1 MAQSQYEKDEYL
13 EQDEEEAAS
22 AGRRKSLF
30 ALLIMAVLVVAGVVL
45 VGKLRVVSKV
55 QDCMMTHA
63 SNCNDLV
70 EPPKP
75 AGTGR

>member
-1 MAQSQYEKDEYL
+1 MSQSQYEKEEYL
-13 EQDEEEAAS
+13 EQDDEEAAS

-30 ALLIMAVLVVAGVVL
+30 ALLIMAVLLVAGYLL
-45 VGKLRVVSKV
+45 VEKLRVMSQVE
-55 QDCMMTHA
+55 DCLMTHG

-75 AGTGR
+75 AGTRQ